1 MSKNVLILEDNEKTL
16 LFVKEAIENIYGN
29 QIKVYTAVTYQEACF
44 LAFSVHIDA
53 FILDII
59 LKSKE
64 NGDTSGMR
72 FAQEL
77 RSNLRYTLT
86 PIIFLTTLAD
96 PANEALHTFHCFD
109 YLEKPFPP
117 EKVAEVVGK
126 ALGYVDAESISES
139 ITMRKDGILYI
150 IDPQEVLYVDVKQHI
165 LFIHMKHDTIS
176 IPNRT
181 LKQFLKAIHNGEF
194 IQCSRNTAVNCKY
207 IGNIDTVNRY
217 IALKE
222 SPEIIDISMLYM
234 KKILQGFHN
243 VYNLCYIGNHMCHSL
258 STLSVWKKNLLYF
271 AGWNF

>member
-222 SPEIIDISMLYM
+222 SPEIIDISMLLNFPS
-234 KKILQGFHN
+234 I
-243 VYNLCYIGNHMCHSL
+243 NHRTMPE
-258 STLSVWKKNLLYF
+258 
-271 AGWNF
+271 